1 MQVEITHDISHVQK
15 LVGHASDAACQLLDS
30 VPVAVKAY
38 KLLNPV
44 TQWYDRPLGDVEKQ
58 IGPINNAFFRW
69 QTPTLLPD
77 LSVLKAGVLKLRVIV
92 IFNSSAKQLML
103 DRVSAWVI
111 GRCRTNVPPVE
122 RLQKPVETPLDE
134 SEKISITKTMFEG
147 LILCCACSVDGART
161 LFKIGDFN
169 PDYVAIYCAV
179 FDPVPDDRGT
189 DYSLGFF
196 WTLIFR
202 LALTHPDF
210 VFLSNHI
217 CPFYGEETVRGSD
230 RQANIGV

>member
-92 IFNSSAKQLML
+92 IFNSSAKQLMRKSMPMYL
-103 DRVSAWVI
+103 RATDFPCIIVDRVSAWVI
-111 GRCRTNVPPVE
+111 GRCRTNVPPLNAS
-122 RLQKPVETPLDE
+122 RNR
-134 SEKISITKTMFEG
+134 S
-147 LILCCACSVDGART
+147 R
-161 LFKIGDFN
+161 
-169 PDYVAIYCAV
+169 
-179 FDPVPDDRGT
+179 
-189 DYSLGFF
+189 
-196 WTLIFR
+196 
-202 LALTHPDF
+202 HP
-210 VFLSNHI
+210 
-217 CPFYGEETVRGSD
+217 
-230 RQANIGV
+230 

>member
-1 MQVEITHDISHVQK
+1 M
-15 LVGHASDAACQLLDS
+15 
-30 VPVAVKAY
+30 PMY
-38 KLLNPV
+38 
-44 TQWYDRPLGDVEKQ
+44 
-58 IGPINNAFFRW
+58 
-69 QTPTLLPD
+69 
-77 LSVLKAGVLKLRVIV
+77 LRATDFPCIIV
-92 IFNSSAKQLML
+92 

-122 RLQKPVETPLDE
+122 RLQKLVETPLDE
-134 SEKISITKTMFEG
+134 SGKISITKTMFEG

-196 WTLIFR
+196 LDVNVRSILWFLLPDCQPIHNSFR

-230 RQANIGV
+230 RQANIGI